1 MKVINKI
8 HYNAPVTLTFTFLAL
23 LAFELGNLTHGAITK
38 LVFVNYR
45 TSVLDPMQYLRLFT
59 HVLGHANWAHFAG
72 NFTMILLLGPIIEEK
87 YGSKILV
94 QLIII
99 TAFIT
104 GLVNV
109 LIFNANL
116 LGASGIVFMMIILSS
131 YANVKSGKI
140 PLTLLL
146 VVTVF
151 LGKEVTSALFVKD
164 NIAHFAHIIGGLCGG
179 VFGYLK
185 TRR

>member
-1 MKVINKI
+1 MKVISKI
-8 HYNAPVTLTFTFLAL
+8 QYNAPVTLNFTILAL
-23 LAFELGNLTHGAITK
+23 IALGLGYLTKGESTK

-45 TSVLDPMQYLRLFT
+45 TSPLDPMQYLRMFT
-59 HVLGHANWAHFAG
+59 HVLGHADWAHFAG

-87 YGSKILV
+87 YGSKILI
-94 QLIII
+94 QMMII

-104 GLVNV
+104 GLINV
-109 LIFNANL
+109 LFFNVGL

-146 VVTVF
+146 VVAVF
-151 LGKEVTSALFVKD
+151 LGKEVTEGLFAKD

-179 VFGYLK
+179 VFGYLR